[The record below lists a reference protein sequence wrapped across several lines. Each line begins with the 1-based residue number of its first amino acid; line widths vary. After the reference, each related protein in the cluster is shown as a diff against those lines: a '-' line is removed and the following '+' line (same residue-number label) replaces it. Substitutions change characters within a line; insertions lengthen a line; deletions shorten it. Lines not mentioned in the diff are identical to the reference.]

1 MRLQD
6 SVVVLTGATGGMGQ
20 AMVAAL
26 CQAGARVLLVGR
38 QGTALK
44 GLQRDF
50 GAQVTCVQADL
61 RRPEDRARVVAAAR
75 QLPGFN
81 LLINA
86 AGVNHFGLFES
97 MDDAAIADL
106 IDINLIANMQLTRA
120 LLPQLK
126 SAQQACVVNIGSTF
140 GSIGYAG
147 FSAYCAS
154 KFALRGFSEALR
166 RELADTRVG
175 VLYMAP
181 RATDTEMNSAQV
193 SAMNSALQVATDS
206 PDRVAEQLVSALL
219 RDLREVHLGWPE
231 RLFVRLNSLLPSL
244 LDKALR
250 RQLPTIQHFAKP
262 STLHGIPVA
271 GNPLAGKPVAAAPVP
286 HTHLEQRP

>member
-1 MRLQD
+1 MRLRD

-26 CQAGARVLLVGR
+26 CQTGARIMLVGR
-38 QGTALK
+38 QTAALAALESRY
-44 GLQRDF
+44 GS
-50 GAQVTCVQADL
+50 QVTCVQADL
-61 RRPEDRARVVAAAR
+61 RHPKDRARVVAAAR

-106 IDINLIANMQLTRA
+106 IDLNLTANLQLTRA
-120 LLPQLK
+120 LLPLLK
-126 SAQQACVVNIGSTF
+126 TAPQACVVNVGSTF

-147 FSAYCAS
+147 FSTYCAS
-154 KFALRGFSEALR
+154 KFALRGFSQALR

-175 VLYMAP
+175 VLYLAP
-181 RATDTEMNSAQV
+181 RATRTEMNSAQV
-193 SAMNSALQVATDS
+193 QAMNSKLKVAMDS
-206 PDRVAEQLVSALL
+206 PEWVAAHLVKALEH
-219 RDLREVHLGWPE
+219 DLREVHLGWPE

-250 RQLPTIQHFAKP
+250 GQLTTIQHFAKP
-262 STLHGIPVA
+262 CAAAGTSVA
-271 GNPLAGKPVAAAPVP
+271 GAPVTDNPLPTSP
-286 HTHLEQRP
+286 LEQKP

>member
-26 CQAGARVLLVGR
+26 CQSGARILLVGR
-38 QGTALK
+38 QSGPLQALE
-44 GLQRDF
+44 QRF
-50 GAQVTCVQADL
+50 GVQVTSLQADL
-61 RRPEDRARVVAAAR
+61 RLAEDRARVVSAAR
-75 QLPGFN
+75 QMSGFN
-81 LLINA
+81 LLVNA

-97 MDDAAIADL
+97 MNDDAIADL
-106 IDINLIANMQLTRA
+106 IDINLTANLQLTRA
-120 LLPQLK
+120 LLPLLK
-126 SAQQACVVNIGSTF
+126 AAPQACVVNIGSTF

-154 KFALRGFSEALR
+154 KFALRGFSQALR

-175 VLYMAP
+175 VLYLAP

-193 SAMNSALQVATDS
+193 HAMNSALQVAMDR
-206 PDRVAEQLVSALL
+206 PERVAAQLIKALEK
-219 RDLREVHLGWPE
+219 DLREVHLGWPE
-231 RLFVRLNSLLPSL
+231 QLFVRLNNLLPSL

-250 RQLPTIQHFAKP
+250 RQLPTIQHFA
-262 STLHGIPVA
+262 T
-271 GNPLAGKPVAAAPVP
+271 APVSGTP
-286 HTHLEQRP
+286 MEQKP

>member
-26 CQAGARVLLVGR
+26 CQAGARILLVGR

-126 SAQQACVVNIGSTF
+126 AAQQACVVNIGSTF

-193 SAMNSALQVATDS
+193 NAMNSALQVATDS
-206 PDRVAEQLVSALL
+206 PDRVAEQLVSALQ

-231 RLFVRLNSLLPSL
+231 RLFVRLNGLLPSL

-250 RQLPTIQHFAKP
+250 RQLPTIQHFAEP
-262 STLHGIPVA
+262 STLQGIPVA
-271 GNPLAGKPVAAAPVP
+271 GKPAAAAPVP

>member
-1 MRLQD
+1 MRLQG

-38 QGTALK
+38 QAEALHS
-44 GLQRDF
+44 LEQAF
-50 GAQVTCVQADL
+50 GAQVTGLQADL
-61 RRPEDRARVVAAAR
+61 RLAQDRASVVAAAR
-75 QLPGFN
+75 QMPGFN
-81 LLINA
+81 LLVNA
-86 AGVNHFGLFES
+86 AGINHFGLFES

-106 IDINLIANMQLTRA
+106 IEINLTANLQLTRA
-120 LLPQLK
+120 LLPLLK
-126 SAQQACVVNIGSTF
+126 AAPQACVVNIGSTF

-154 KFALRGFSEALR
+154 KFALRGFSQALR

-175 VLYMAP
+175 VLYLAP
-181 RATDTEMNSAQV
+181 RATDTEMNNAQV
-193 SAMNSALQVATDS
+193 NAMNSALQVATDR
-206 PDRVAEQLVSALL
+206 PERVAAQLIKALE

-250 RQLPTIQHFAKP
+250 RQLPTIQHFAK
-262 STLHGIPVA
+262 
-271 GNPLAGKPVAAAPVP
+271 APVP
-286 HTHLEQRP
+286 GTPVEQRP